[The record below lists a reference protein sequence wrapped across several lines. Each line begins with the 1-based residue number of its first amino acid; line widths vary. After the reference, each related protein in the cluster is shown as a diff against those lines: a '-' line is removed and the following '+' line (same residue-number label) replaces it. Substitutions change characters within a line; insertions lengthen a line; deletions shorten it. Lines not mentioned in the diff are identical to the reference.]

1 MEQYNNKLK
10 IENDQKGIR
19 KAGGIYVPP
28 HKLRALQQEMMEAD
42 PASEAHQR
50 MMWELLR
57 KSINGIVNKVNI
69 ANIQN
74 IVVEL
79 FNENILRGRGL
90 LARALIKAQMASPNF
105 THVYSALIAVIN
117 TKVPEIGLLVAKRVL
132 IQFRRSFERN
142 NKIVCV
148 ATTRMIAHLINQ
160 RVLGEYIALQ
170 ILLILLTSPTEDSVE
185 IACDFMIEVGQILS
199 EITPA
204 GASAIF
210 ERFKSLLHEAEIE
223 QKAQYSIENLFAIR
237 KTGFKEHPGVIPELD
252 LVEGEDQITHQLDL
266 EEEMKGEENLNMF
279 KLDPKY

>member
-1 MEQYNNKLK
+1 MLE
-10 IENDQKGIR
+10 E
-19 KAGGIYVPP
+19 
-28 HKLRALQQEMMEAD
+28 D
-42 PASEAHQR
+42 PSSEGHQR

-105 THVYSALIAVIN
+105 SHVYTALIAVIN

-132 IQFRRSFERN
+132 IQFKRSFERN

-148 ATTRMIAHLINQ
+148 ATTKMIAHLINQ
-160 RVLGEYIALQ
+160 RILGEYVALQ
-170 ILLILLTSPTEDSVE
+170 ILFIMLTTPSDDSVE
-185 IACDFMIEVGQILS
+185 IACDFMIEVGQVLS
-199 EITPA
+199 ELTPA
-204 GASAIF
+204 GANAIF
-210 ERFKSLLHEAEIE
+210 DRFKSLLHEAEIE
-223 QKAQYSIENLFAIR
+223 QKAQYSIENLFAVR

-252 LVEGEDQITHQLDL
+252 LVEIEDQITHQLDI
-266 EEEMKGEENLNMF
+266 EEELRGEEQLNIF
-279 KLDPKY
+279 KLDPKYQQNEDLWERTKMEILGEENIARLKQPDHY